1 MKFTGFTSSLALAGF
16 ACSAALPALSGV
28 DGIDSAVNGVE
39 GTLTNGVVGPV
50 LSTAG
55 GLAGATKREDL
66 AALGS
71 TVQTVPSIANGAV
84 AIVGS
89 GAGTA
94 ESLVSGAAGS
104 VEGAVAPRSDL
115 AGLGSTVQAVPS
127 VANGAMKIAAGA
139 VGTSEKVASNAVYTA
154 EGLAAT
160 AGSHGK
166 RQLETLAGPMV
177 GSTAAVVGSAVPAV
191 VHIESTVS
199 GAAKRQARGPAD
211 AVEQSVTGTLAA
223 LSSNPNG
230 LFDALTELKH
240 AADLGEITSSQLA
253 EVPVLHQIIILL
265 DL

>member
-28 DGIDSAVNGVE
+28 DSVDSAVNGVE

-84 AIVGS
+84 AIAGS

-94 ESLVSGAAGS
+94 ESLVSGAVGS
-104 VEGAVAPRSDL
+104 VEGAVAPRGDL

-127 VANGAMKIAAGA
+127 VANSAMKIAAGA
-139 VGTSEKVASNAVYTA
+139 
-154 EGLAAT
+154 
-160 AGSHGK
+160 
-166 RQLETLAGPMV
+166 
-177 GSTAAVVGSAVPAV
+177 VGSAVPAV

-199 GAAKRQARGPAD
+199 GATKRQARGPAD

-230 LFDALTELKH
+230 LFGALTELKH

-253 EVPVLHQIIILL
+253 EVPALHQIIILL